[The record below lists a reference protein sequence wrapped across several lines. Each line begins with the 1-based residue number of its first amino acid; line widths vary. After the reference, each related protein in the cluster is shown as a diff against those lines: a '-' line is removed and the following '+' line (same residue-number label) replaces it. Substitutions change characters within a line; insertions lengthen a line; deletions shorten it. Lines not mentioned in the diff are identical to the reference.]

1 MAEILFMFRYGMF
14 STGNFNRQKFLFK
27 KQIPVVLTV
36 GRVLYNFFST
46 FYFENFQTCCK
57 GARIVQ

>member
-36 GRVLYNFFST
+36 GRVLL
-46 FYFENFQTCCK
+46 
-57 GARIVQ
+57 